1 MDEILQRL
9 RIVAEKATKLEQK
22 YSVLKKEKKALAAKV
37 KKLESSLSGKVEEQ
51 STLKESL
58 NGLGE
63 RSRRLNPDDK
73 EALRA
78 QIDAF
83 IEDIDA
89 CLKSLGE

>member
-9 RIVAEKATKLEQK
+9 KIVAEKATKL
-22 YSVLKKEKKALAAKV
+22 
-37 KKLESSLSGKVEEQ
+37 LESSLSGKVEEQ
-51 STLKESL
+51 TALKESL
-58 NGLGE
+58 NGLGA
-63 RSRRLNPDDK
+63 RSRKLNPNNR

-83 IEDIDA
+83 IEEIDA